1 MQRLTGVG
9 GWNPQ
14 AAFFSQFDCN
24 NVGYLPYLPAYFLQ
38 KLKRKH
44 YTAINNLLILRCF
57 YQSTGLSSRSEFT
70 GTSLVIHKKITR
82 I

>member
-44 YTAINNLLILRCF
+44 YTAINNLLIL
-57 YQSTGLSSRSEFT
+57 GLSSRSEFT
-70 GTSLVIHKKITR
+70 GTALVIHKKITR